1 MADIIELTID
11 GKPCTAQRGE
21 YIFDVAKR
29 NRIYI
34 PTLCRHDAFEHHA
47 ACRICIVEVVA
58 NGRSQVVTSCAYPI
72 QGPCEVFTNS
82 ETILEQRKVLLML
95 LAARAPESSRIAG
108 MLKFYGAEVP
118 AEFVTLDAEKCVLC
132 GLCVQACDALGT
144 GAISTIM
151 RGIEAEIDT
160 PYSKPNE
167 ACIGC
172 HSCAN
177 VCPTDAIEWSEDD
190 QTRTIWGRTFKLE
203 HCERCGEVM
212 GTEEEVAHAA
222 KGTGIDDSHL
232 CDACKKHAIAD
243 SMLGAYARG

>member
-1 MADIIELTID
+1 MRVSHS
-11 GKPCTAQRGE
+11 GPVRGLHQ
-21 YIFDVAKR
+21 F
-29 NRIYI
+29 
-34 PTLCRHDAFEHHA
+34 
-47 ACRICIVEVVA
+47 
-58 NGRSQVVTSCAYPI
+58 
-72 QGPCEVFTNS
+72 